1 MSDYVE
7 KFLNETSEISK
18 KIDKEHVNKV
28 IERIKKDKD
37 QRGRIFFLGVGGS
50 AGNCSNAVNDFRK
63 IANIESYTPLDNVYE
78 LKTITN
84 DDRW

>member
-28 IERIKKDKD
+28 IERIKKVKD
-37 QRGRIFFLGVGGS
+37 QRGRIFFLGLGGS
-50 AGNCSNAVNDFRK
+50 AGNCSTAVNDFRK
-63 IANIESYTPLDNVYE
+63 IAKFEYSTPLQ
-78 LKTITN
+78 
-84 DDRW
+84 